1 MEKQNTSARKE
12 VFSVLR
18 DFSIIL
24 ALVTVLFVFAVRLVG
39 VDGSSMYPTLMNK
52 DYMLLLSN
60 VVSQD
65 YDRGDVVVLTVPEF
79 SPNPIVKRII
89 AVEGDLVD
97 IDFTTGDVYVNGN
110 KLEEEY
116 ISEKIWAQYTDS
128 TALPATVP
136 EGCVF
141 VLGDNRN
148 HSADS
153 RYAPIG
159 MVDTRRI
166 MGRVL
171 GVALPGKKTDVE
183 GNVIGGRDFSRVG
196 GIS

>member
-18 DFSIIL
+18 DFSVIL

-60 VVSQD
+60 VISQD

-89 AVEGDLVD
+89 ATEGDLVD
-97 IDFTTGDVYVNGN
+97 IDFATGDVYVNGN

-128 TALPATVP
+128 TELPATVP

-171 GVALPGKKTDVE
+171 GIALPGKETDIE

>member
-1 MEKQNTSARKE
+1 MEKQTTSARKE

-24 ALVTVLFVFAVRLVG
+24 AVVTVLFVFAVRLVG
-39 VDGSSMYPTLMNK
+39 VDGSSMYPTLMDK

-79 SPNPIVKRII
+79 SSSPIVKRII
-89 AVEGDLVD
+89 ATEGDLVD
-97 IDFTTGDVYVNGN
+97 IDFSTGDVYVNGER
-110 KLEEEY
+110 LDEAY
-116 ISEKIWAQYTDS
+116 ISEKIWVQYADATD
-128 TALPATVP
+128 LPATVP
-136 EGCVF
+136 DGCVF

-171 GVALPGKKTDVE
+171 GIALPGQKTDIE
-183 GNVIGGRDFSRVG
+183 GNVIGGRDFSRIG